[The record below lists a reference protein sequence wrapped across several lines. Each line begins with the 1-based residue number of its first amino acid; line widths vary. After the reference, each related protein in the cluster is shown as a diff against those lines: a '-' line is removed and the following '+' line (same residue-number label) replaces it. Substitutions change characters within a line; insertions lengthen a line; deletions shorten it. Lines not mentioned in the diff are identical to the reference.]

1 MYKQNVNKI
10 VIVSKDAATKFEKIY
25 KVIIEISEDKIPKV
39 SAWFLVSFPV
49 GIGLRQVLV
58 INESRSD
65 SYHIFNA
72 PAAPEP
78 KATAKRETTASAKL
92 IFIGAINKPT
102 AHVKITND
110 ITRGFIRLNKALR

>member
-1 MYKQNVNKI
+1 M
-10 VIVSKDAATKFEKIY
+10 
-25 KVIIEISEDKIPKV
+25 PKV

-78 KATAKRETTASAKL
+78 KATAKRETIASIKL

-110 ITRGFIRLNKALR
+110 ITRGFIKLKKAFMLLK